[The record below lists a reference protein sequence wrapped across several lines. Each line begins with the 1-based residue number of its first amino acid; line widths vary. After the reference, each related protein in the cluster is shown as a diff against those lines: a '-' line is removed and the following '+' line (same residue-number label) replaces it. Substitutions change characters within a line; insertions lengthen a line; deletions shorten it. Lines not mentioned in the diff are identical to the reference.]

1 MKPETKW
8 KKKLKKIKDLA
19 KSAMIDKPEWKPQK
33 GFMYI
38 KDVEP
43 GQLVETESND
53 RAIVLDHTEA
63 ATVVYVNT
71 STDASTFKRVRWAGQ
86 TEVKVKG
93 E

>member
-33 GFMYI
+33 GFVYI

-43 GQLVETESND
+43 GQLVETESENL
-53 RAIVLDHTEA
+53 AIVLDHTEA
-63 ATVVYVNT
+63 ATIVCAKN
-71 STDASTFKRVRWAGQ
+71 SSDAGFKTVRWAGQ
-86 TEVKVKG
+86 TEVKVKD

>member
-8 KKKLKKIKDLA
+8 KKKLKEIQDLA

-33 GFMYI
+33 GFVYI

-53 RAIVLDHTEA
+53 KAIILEHTEA
-63 ATVVYVNT
+63 ATVVYANN
-71 STDASTFKRVRWAGQ
+71 SNDSAFKRVRWAGQ
-86 TEVKVKG
+86 TEVKIKG

>member
-8 KKKLKKIKDLA
+8 KKKLKKIQDIA

-33 GFMYI
+33 GFVYI

-43 GQLVETESND
+43 GQLVETESDNL
-53 RAIVLDHTEA
+53 AIVLDHTEA
-63 ATVVYVNT
+63 ATIVCAKN
-71 STDASTFKRVRWAGQ
+71 SSDAGFKTVRWAGQ
-86 TEVKVKG
+86 TEVRIKN

>member
-8 KKKLKKIKDLA
+8 KKKLKEIQDLA

-33 GFMYI
+33 GFVYI

-43 GQLVETESND
+43 GQLVETESNNL
-53 RAIVLDHTEA
+53 AIVLDHTEA
-63 ATVVYVNT
+63 ATIVCAKN
-71 STDASTFKRVRWAGQ
+71 SSDAGFKTVRWAGQ
-86 TEVKVKG
+86 TEVKIKG

>member
-19 KSAMIDKPEWKPQK
+19 KSAMINKPKWKPQK
-33 GFMYI
+33 GFVYI

-43 GQLVETESND
+43 GQLVETESKNL
-53 RAIVLDHTEA
+53 AIVLDHTEA
-63 ATVVYVNT
+63 ATIVCAKD
-71 STDASTFKRVRWAGQ
+71 SSDAGFKTVRWAGQ
-86 TEVKVKG
+86 TEVKIKG

>member
-8 KKKLKKIKDLA
+8 KKKLKEIQDLA

-33 GFMYI
+33 GFVYI

-43 GQLVETESND
+43 GQLVETESDNL
-53 RAIVLDHTEA
+53 AIVLDHTEA
-63 ATVVYVNT
+63 ATIVCAKN
-71 STDASTFKRVRWAGQ
+71 SSDAGFKTVRWAGQ
-86 TEVKVKG
+86 TEVRIKN

>member
-33 GFMYI
+33 GFVYI

-43 GQLVETESND
+43 GQLVETESDNL
-53 RAIVLDHTEA
+53 AIVLDHTEA
-63 ATVVYVNT
+63 ATIVCAKN
-71 STDASTFKRVRWAGQ
+71 SSDAGFKTVRWAGQ
-86 TEVKVKG
+86 TEVRIKN

>member
-8 KKKLKKIKDLA
+8 KKKLKKIQDLA

-33 GFMYI
+33 GFVYI

-43 GQLVETESND
+43 GQLVETQSDNL
-53 RAIVLDHTEA
+53 AIVLDHTEA
-63 ATVVYVNT
+63 ATIVCAKN
-71 STDASTFKRVRWAGQ
+71 SSDAGFKTVRWAGQ
-86 TEVKVKG
+86 TEVKIKG

>member
-8 KKKLKKIKDLA
+8 KKKLKEIQDLA
-19 KSAMIDKPEWKPQK
+19 KSAMIDKPKWKPQK
-33 GFMYI
+33 GFVYI

-71 STDASTFKRVRWAGQ
+71 LTNASTFKRVRWAGQ
-86 TEVKVKG
+86 TEVKVK
-93 E
+93 EE

>member
-8 KKKLKKIKDLA
+8 KKKLKEIQDLA

-33 GFMYI
+33 GFVYI

-43 GQLVETESND
+43 GQLVETESKNL
-53 RAIVLDHTEA
+53 AIVLDHTEA
-63 ATVVYVNT
+63 ATIVCAKD
-71 STDASTFKRVRWAGQ
+71 SSDAGFKTVRWAGQ
-86 TEVKVKG
+86 TEVKIKG

>member
-8 KKKLKKIKDLA
+8 KKKLKKIQDLA

-33 GFMYI
+33 GFVYI

-43 GQLVETESND
+43 GQLVETESNNL
-53 RAIVLDHTEA
+53 AIVLDHTEA
-63 ATVVYVNT
+63 ATIVCAKN
-71 STDASTFKRVRWAGQ
+71 SSDAGFKTVRWAGQ
-86 TEVKVKG
+86 TEVKIKG

>member
-8 KKKLKKIKDLA
+8 KKKLKKIQDLA

-33 GFMYI
+33 GFVYI

-43 GQLVETESND
+43 GQLVETGSDNL
-53 RAIVLDHTEA
+53 AIVLDHTEA
-63 ATVVYVNT
+63 ATIVCAKN
-71 STDASTFKRVRWAGQ
+71 SSDAGFKTVRWAGQ
-86 TEVKVKG
+86 TEVKIKG

>member
-19 KSAMIDKPEWKPQK
+19 KSAMINKPKWKPQK
-33 GFMYI
+33 GFVYI

-43 GQLVETESND
+43 GQLVETESNNL
-53 RAIVLDHTEA
+53 AIVLDHTEA
-63 ATVVYVNT
+63 ATIVCAKN
-71 STDASTFKRVRWAGQ
+71 SSDAGFKTVRWAGQ
-86 TEVKVKG
+86 TEVKIKG

>member
-8 KKKLKKIKDLA
+8 KKKLKEIKELA
-19 KSAMIDKPEWKPQK
+19 KSAMTNKPEWKPQK

-53 RAIVLDHTEA
+53 RAIVLEHTEA
-63 ATVVYVNT
+63 ATVVYANK
-71 STDASTFKRVRWAGQ
+71 SNDSAFKRVRWAGQ
-86 TEVKVKG
+86 TEVKVKD